1 MNGIT
6 LPHDIK
12 QYIRRKAI
20 VYLVKLFL
28 WYVAVVAVN
37 IAIWNYFTNPVTH
50 VIVTVASI
58 LLPFLFLGLPK
69 DFLHSTVVGT
79 VTSVHIAEE
88 TGSYRAGVRYWP
100 YTKHVIMLDIVTKDG
115 KNLRVKAREYGMR
128 SHQGFAVPFEGD
140 IQLHMNDFAIGD
152 TVYRFRGLP
161 FPFIETQ
168 NRKNTEDC
176 MICLSENPADVSAC
190 HFCGHTLLKI
200 DRNENQP

>member
-1 MNGIT
+1 MNGII

-12 QYIRRKAI
+12 RYIRKKAI
-20 VYLVKLFL
+20 VYLVKLLL
-28 WYVAVVAVN
+28 WYVVVAAVN
-37 IAIWNYFTNPVTH
+37 IAIWNYFKNPIIH

-161 FPFIETQ
+161 FPFIVTQ
-168 NRKNTEDC
+168 NGKNTEEC
-176 MICLSENPADVSAC
+176 IVCLSENPCEQSKC
-190 HFCGHTLLKI
+190 HYCGRTLLKFDI
-200 DRNENQP
+200 DDK

>member
-1 MNGIT
+1 MNGII

-12 QYIRRKAI
+12 RYIRKKAI
-20 VYLVKLFL
+20 VYLVKLLL
-28 WYVAVVAVN
+28 WYVVVAAVN
-37 IAIWNYFTNPVTH
+37 IAIWNYFRNPITH

-100 YTKHVIMLDIVTKDG
+100 YTKHVIMLDIVTEEGKD
-115 KNLRVKAREYGMR
+115 LRVKAREYGTR
-128 SHQGFAVPFEGD
+128 SQQGFAVPFEGD
-140 IQLHMNDFAIGD
+140 IQLHMNDYTIGD

-161 FPFIETQ
+161 FPFIETR

-176 MICLSENPADVSAC
+176 MICLSENAC
-190 HFCGHTLLKI
+190 EQSKCHHCGHTLLKL
-200 DRNENQP
+200 DSDNEK